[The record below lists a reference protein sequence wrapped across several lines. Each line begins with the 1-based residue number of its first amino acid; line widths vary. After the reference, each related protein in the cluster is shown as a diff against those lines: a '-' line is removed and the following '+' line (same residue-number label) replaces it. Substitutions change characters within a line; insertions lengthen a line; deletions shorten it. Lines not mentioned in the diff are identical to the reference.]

1 MVVKIDPSN
10 LNNKGIE
17 EALKQVSDLPRSLN
31 SNLDTTSALVSA
43 RSVLKNAVSTI
54 NLSKIAINTMSNNL
68 EQISRLGQTINQSSV
83 KTIAKSFS
91 TVSNIQTD
99 SIKNLIELAQQS
111 VSSIDIDY
119 SKITSQLVETLKS
132 LPKPYTEEE
141 ISEIISNI
149 NTLAEKGWVIYFPLE
164 KIYQRI
170 RSEDIIEVENEW
182 VSLLEEILSDSTKI
196 QSLQESECYP
206 GELIKS
212 MVGSYFHEN
221 YYAAYTLAT
230 LAIDGAI
237 NRVAELKSKDH
248 WIPVGYR
255 AVEKIEEVVLNK
267 TFNDIGFFHWMFQFF
282 KSTKS
287 FTLDKPNR
295 HMIGHGR
302 WDGEISKTEF
312 LKLFN
317 VMLYIDKE
325 FPDWKEAMTEKIGNP
340 L

>member
-17 EALKQVSDLPRSLN
+17 EALKQVSDLPKSLN
-31 SNLDTTSALVSA
+31 SNLDTTSALVSV

-68 EQISRLGQTINQSSV
+68 EQISRLGQTINQSPV
-83 KTIAKSFS
+83 KTITKSFS
-91 TVSNIQTD
+91 TMSNIQTD

-132 LPKPYTEEE
+132 FPKPYTEEE

-164 KIYQRI
+164 NIYQRI
-170 RSEDIIEVENEW
+170 RSEDIVEVENEW
-182 VSLLEEILSDSTKI
+182 VSLLEEVLSDITKT

-212 MVGSYFHEN
+212 MVDSYFHDN

-230 LAIDGAI
+230 LAIDGAV
-237 NRVAELKSKDH
+237 NRLTELKFKDD
-248 WIPVGYR
+248 WIPVGYK
-255 AVEKIEEVVLNK
+255 AVEKIEEVVNK
-267 TFNDIGFFHWMFQFF
+267 TFNDIGFFHWMFHFF
-282 KSTKS
+282 EDTKS

-325 FPDWKEAMTEKIGNP
+325 FPDWKEAMTEKIDNS

>member
-17 EALKQVSDLPRSLN
+17 EALKQVSDLPKSLN

-43 RSVLKNAVSTI
+43 RSVLQNAVSAI

-170 RSEDIIEVENEW
+170 RSEDIIEVVNEW
-182 VSLLEEILSDSTKI
+182 V
-196 QSLQESECYP
+196 
-206 GELIKS
+206 
-212 MVGSYFHEN
+212 
-221 YYAAYTLAT
+221 AT

-248 WIPVGYR
+248 RIPVGYR